1 MKKAK
6 GKITTILLVLVLLV
20 GLSLLLY
27 PTFADWWNSQV
38 QSRAIASYTEKV
50 QNLDTDKYK
59 ELWESA
65 RNYNKSLL
73 GRSNEYLL
81 SEEQQSLYHQQL
93 NVGGDGV
100 MGIIEIP
107 SINCTLPIYHGT
119 SEDVLHTAIGHLEWT
134 SLPTGGES
142 THAVVSGHRGLPS
155 ATLFTNLDQLIVGD
169 LFVLHVLDEQLTYE
183 VDQILIVEPDDT
195 EALLI
200 QEGKDLVTLVTCTP
214 YGVNSHRMLVRGH
227 RVANVEAAVAVRIT
241 ADAVQIEPM
250 LVAVLL
256 AVPILLTML
265 IVVLVKDGRKKRNK
279 AQ

>member
-155 ATLFTNLDQLIVGD
+155 ATLFTNLDQMIVGD

>member
-279 AQ
+279 AH

>member
-6 GKITTILLVLVLLV
+6 GKITTIILVLVLLV

-38 QSRAIASYTEKV
+38 QSRAIASYTEKL
-50 QNLDTDKYK
+50 QTLDTDKYK
-59 ELWESA
+59 ELWDAARSYNES
-65 RNYNKSLL
+65 LI

-81 SEEQQSLYHQQL
+81 SEEQQALYHQQL

-107 SINCTLPIYHGT
+107 AINCTLPIYHGT
-119 SEDVLHTAIGHLEWT
+119 SEEVLHTAIGHLEWT
-134 SLPTGGES
+134 SLPIGGES

-195 EALLI
+195 QALLI

-241 ADAVQIEPM
+241 ADAIQIEPM

-265 IVVLVKDGRKKRNK
+265 IVVLVKDGRKKHNK
-279 AQ
+279 PQ